1 MKLLGSI
8 EKRIIKDRNGE
19 NIPQLEIT
27 GLILVHSNLVNNTY
41 QQDSR
46 VLYTFIS
53 NKSFGESLEIS
64 PSKFIFE
71 IHLIQEFHVLQYVVQ
86 IKILNY

>member
-8 EKRIIKDRNGE
+8 EIKINKDNNGE
-19 NIPQLEIT
+19 IVTQLEIT
-27 GLILVHSNLVNNTY
+27 EIMLIHQKILNNDY

-53 NKSFGESLEIS
+53 NKLFSDTL
-64 PSKFIFE
+64 
-71 IHLIQEFHVLQYVVQ
+71 
-86 IKILNY
+86 